1 MKNVDVAIIGGG
13 ISGLTAA
20 NYLARAGLS
29 VILIEKSNQLG
40 GRARTV
46 KKKNGVFFNL
56 GLHAF
61 YQDGEGERVLREL
74 GIPIQGGNPPS
85 KAVAVWRNKMFP
97 VPTGPLQ
104 LLSSKLLTLSGKIE
118 LARFMAKIGKIESA
132 RIGSIS
138 LQDWAEREIR
148 DPIIRH
154 LVYAI
159 CRTNSYVPYPDLQ
172 PAGPS
177 VRQLQR
183 TFSGKAMYVDKGWGS
198 IVDSLQERATRTGVT
213 ILSNKRVIEIEHD
226 EKVRHIRFDNGDR
239 VAVPFVIASVEP
251 EEISRLV
258 KRGGSA
264 TISQWM
270 NRTRPI
276 NVACL
281 DIALRKLPKLAPDY
295 AVAFWI
301 DQPLFYS
308 NQSSAA
314 KMSEDGSIVVSLA
327 KYLGSE
333 PGDWKRDKWQLER
346 AMDVLQPGWQNEVVA
361 RQFLPRMTA
370 IHDFI
375 SIDKNGTF
383 VGPAVPEIKGL
394 YVAGDWTG
402 QGEMLV
408 DAALASAKMAA
419 MQVVREFDKLK
430 KRGVVPSGD
439 GGVVHNV

>member
-1 MKNVDVAIIGGG
+1 M
-13 ISGLTAA
+13 
-20 NYLARAGLS
+20 
-29 VILIEKSNQLG
+29 
-40 GRARTV
+40 
-46 KKKNGVFFNL
+46 
-56 GLHAF
+56 
-61 YQDGEGERVLREL
+61 REL
-74 GIPIQGGNPPS
+74 DIPIQGGNPPA

-118 LARFMAKIGKIESA
+118 LARFMAKIGKIEPA
-132 RIGSIS
+132 RIGPIS

-213 ILSNKRVIEIEHD
+213 ILSNKKVIEIEHD

-264 TISQWM
+264 TISQWV

-281 DIALRKLPKLAPDY
+281 DIALRKLPKPAPDY

-333 PGDWKRDKWQLER
+333 SGDWKRDKWQLER
-346 AMDVLQPGWQNEVVA
+346 AMDVLQPGWQNEIVA
-361 RQFLPRMTA
+361 KQFLPRMTA

-383 VGPAVPEIKGL
+383 IGPAVPEIKGL
-394 YVAGDWTG
+394 YVTGDWTG
-402 QGEMLV
+402 RGEMLV
-408 DAALASAKMAA
+408 DAALASAKRAA
-419 MQVVREFDKLK
+419 MQVVKEFDKLK

-439 GGVVHNV
+439 RGVVHNV

>member
-264 TISQWM
+264 TISQWV

-408 DAALASAKMAA
+408 DAALASAKRAA

>member
-264 TISQWM
+264 TISQWV

-281 DIALRKLPKLAPDY
+281 DIALRKLPKPAPDY

-383 VGPAVPEIKGL
+383 VGPAVPEIIGL

-408 DAALASAKMAA
+408 DAALASAKRAA

-430 KRGVVPSGD
+430 KRGEVPSGD

>member
-1 MKNVDVAIIGGG
+1 MQNVDVAIIGGG

-20 NYLARAGLS
+20 NYLAKAGLS
-29 VILIEKSNQLG
+29 VLLIEKSNRLG

-46 KKKNGVFFNL
+46 KKNGVFFNL

-74 GIPIQGGNPPS
+74 DIPLSGGNPPA

-264 TISQWM
+264 TISQWV

-281 DIALRKLPKLAPDY
+281 DIALRKLPKLSPDY

-333 PGDWKRDKWQLER
+333 PGDWKQDKWQLER

-394 YVAGDWTG
+394 YVTGDWTG
-402 QGEMLV
+402 RGEMLV
-408 DAALASAKMAA
+408 DAALASAKRAA
-419 MQVVREFDKLK
+419 MQVVKEFDKLK
-430 KRGVVPSGD
+430 KRGEVPSGD
-439 GGVVHNV
+439 RGVVHDV

>member
-1 MKNVDVAIIGGG
+1 VEFVVQNVDVAIIGGG

-20 NYLARAGLS
+20 NYLAKAGLS
-29 VILIEKSNQLG
+29 VLLIEKSNRLG

-46 KKKNGVFFNL
+46 KKNGVFFNL

-74 GIPIQGGNPPS
+74 DIPLSGGNPPA

-118 LARFMAKIGKIESA
+118 LARFMAKVGKINPE
-132 RIGSIS
+132 RIGLIS
-138 LQDWAEREIR
+138 LKDWAEREIR

-198 IVDSLQERATRTGVT
+198 IVDRLQERAMRTGVT
-213 ILSNKRVIEIEHD
+213 ILSNKKVMEIEHD
-226 EKVRHIRFDNGDR
+226 EKVRHICFDNGDR
-239 VAVPFVIASVEP
+239 VAVPFVIATVEP
-251 EEISRLV
+251 EEIRRLV

-264 TISQWM
+264 TISQWV

-276 NVACL
+276 QCCVSGHRVTQA
-281 DIALRKLPKLAPDY
+281 APTLAPDC

-314 KMSEDGSIVVSLA
+314 KMSEDGSVVVSVA
-327 KYLGSE
+327 RYLGSE

-370 IHDFI
+370 VHDYNAPLT
-375 SIDKNGTF
+375 KT
-383 VGPAVPEIKGL
+383 ARL
-394 YVAGDWTG
+394 
-402 QGEMLV
+402 
-408 DAALASAKMAA
+408 
-419 MQVVREFDKLK
+419 
-430 KRGVVPSGD
+430 
-439 GGVVHNV
+439 